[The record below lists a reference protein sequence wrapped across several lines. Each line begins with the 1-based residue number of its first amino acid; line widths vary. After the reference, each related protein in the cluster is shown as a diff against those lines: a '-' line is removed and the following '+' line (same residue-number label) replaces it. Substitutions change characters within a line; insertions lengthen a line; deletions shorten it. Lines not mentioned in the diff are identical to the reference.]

1 MYDITYYTPIN
12 KHTYGKS
19 IHTYHGVTQGR
30 KTSANVFSFNTSDM
44 PSHISVK
51 SNLLDNIQILQ
62 LADDTA
68 LLAENFESLR
78 QSFVD
83 ILKFSKSKYMIAN
96 IEKTFYLEMN
106 SNPSNTPLIID
117 DETYINPAENGKYVY
132 LGMLFI
138 PTNDITALIRA
149 NLKHRSYNIKKYHE
163 WLEVNENTPIK
174 IKLQVLDA
182 CMLTAYLYGSETWWK
197 IDEVADDIL
206 IQERKL
212 LKRILGVKQG
222 TSNDLIYIELGRC
235 DIISRIKDLQF
246 KFNEKINKATF
257 QEAILAHAYA
267 KCKDLQIIS
276 YYTNLRSDNKIT
288 NKTNRINSLNI
299 SNSTTCIRYRQL
311 CNPDK
316 INPILYDSYNNDKYR
331 TIITRWR
338 LSNFDLHI
346 EKGRYNQTPR
356 ELRLCN
362 SCQQGRIEDEHHV
375 IFDCSLYKDIRE
387 KYREYLLKNNSV
399 KLILDPISEE
409 DFCSA
414 AKLLID
420 IESIRM

>member
-12 KHTYGKS
+12 KHTYGES

-44 PSHISVK
+44 PSHITVK
-51 SNLLDNIQILQ
+51 SSLLDNIQILQ

-78 QSFVD
+78 QLFVD

-106 SNPSNTPLIID
+106 SNPSNIPLIID
-117 DETYINPAENGKYVY
+117 DQTSINPAENGKYVY

-163 WLEVNENTPIK
+163 WLEVNENTPIR

-206 IQERKL
+206 TQERKL

-222 TSNDLIYIELGRC
+222 TSNDLIYIELDRC
-235 DIISRIKDLQF
+235 DIISRIKDLQYN
-246 KFNEKINKATF
+246 FNKKYSHATF
-257 QEAILAHAYA
+257 QEAVLAHAYA

-276 YYTNLRSDNKIT
+276 YYTNLRSDNKIR

-316 INPILYDSYNNDKYR
+316 INSILYDSYNNDKYR
-331 TIITRWR
+331 TIITR
-338 LSNFDLHI
+338 
-346 EKGRYNQTPR
+346 
-356 ELRLCN
+356 
-362 SCQQGRIEDEHHV
+362 
-375 IFDCSLYKDIRE
+375 
-387 KYREYLLKNNSV
+387 
-399 KLILDPISEE
+399 
-409 DFCSA
+409 
-414 AKLLID
+414 
-420 IESIRM
+420 